1 MEITE
6 KVAYLK
12 GLAEGLGLDGSTKE
26 GKILSVMI
34 DVLDDIALE
43 LQDLQDAQEEMEEGL
58 DAVSEE
64 RLYDTIFQE
73 LSDKTVFYVTHRL
86 SAAVGADKVLVF
98 REGMLAEH
106 GSHAELMRLG
116 GLYAEMFRKQAE
128 SYLA

>member
-1 MEITE
+1 M
-6 KVAYLK
+6 
-12 GLAEGLGLDGSTKE
+12 
-26 GKILSVMI
+26 
-34 DVLDDIALE
+34 
-43 LQDLQDAQEEMEEGL
+43 
-58 DAVSEE
+58 SEE

-86 SAAVGADKVLVF
+86 SAAVRADKVLVF
-98 REGMLAEH
+98 REGVLAEH